1 MAKTA
6 LITGATQGIGA
17 CIAKTLAADGFNIA
31 INCYSQKDADVGG
44 NASSPTFPTLTPVRR
59 WSKR

>member
-31 INCYSQKDADVGG
+31 INCYSQKDADH
-44 NASSPTFPTLTPVRR
+44 RR
-59 WSKR
+59 CLRF

>member
-6 LITGATQGIGA
+6 LITGASQGIGA

-31 INCYSQKDADVGG
+31 VNCYSQKEVDNGG
-44 NASSPTFPTLTPVRR
+44 IAVC
-59 WSKR
+59 

>member
-31 INCYSQKDADVGG
+31 INFYSQ
-44 NASSPTFPTLTPVRR
+44 
-59 WSKR
+59 

>member
-31 INCYSQKDADVGG
+31 INCRGEYELENGG
-44 NASSPTFPTLTPVRR
+44 KQTQ
-59 WSKR
+59 